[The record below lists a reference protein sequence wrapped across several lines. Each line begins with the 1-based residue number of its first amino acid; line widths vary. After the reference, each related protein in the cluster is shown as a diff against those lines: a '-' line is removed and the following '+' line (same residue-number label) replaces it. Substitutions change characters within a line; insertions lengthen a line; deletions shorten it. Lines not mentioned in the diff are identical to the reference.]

1 MVRWGILG
9 TARINRRLVPALH
22 ASRRGKLCAVASRD
36 LARARAHASQY
47 VIPNAV
53 HGYQT
58 LLDDPSITAVYIPL
72 PNAEHVP
79 WTLAAIAAGKH
90 VLCEKPLA
98 LDPHDVDRIA
108 AAAAAAGVIVEEG
121 FMYRHEPQTERILSL
136 LRDGAIGTV
145 RAIVSGFTFLLD
157 GDRNIRLSASL
168 GGGAL
173 WDVGSYPITF
183 AQLIAGHEPELAVGT
198 AHWTATGVD
207 DEFMGLLRF
216 SESLTASVY
225 AGFRAEYRT
234 WLEVLGSTGALTVP
248 NPFKPGPLE
257 VLALE
262 HSGRTRRIEVTGS
275 PMLFVREV
283 EDFEA
288 RLLDGA
294 PAVVTLDESRRTAST
309 IKALYASATENRSPD
324 YADATDEKD
333 STAPRSPGFA
343 RRDAGPSGRL

>member
-9 TARINRRLVPALH
+9 TARINRRLVPAFH

-36 LARARAHASQY
+36 LARATAHARQH
-47 VIPNAV
+47 VIPKAV
-53 HGYQT
+53 QGYQT
-58 LLDDPSITAVYIPL
+58 LLDDPSITAIYIPL
-72 PNAEHVP
+72 PNTEHVP

-121 FMYRHEPQTERILSL
+121 FMYRHEPQTQRIVAL
-136 LRDGAIGTV
+136 LGDGAIGTV
-145 RAIVSGFTFLLD
+145 RAIVSGFTFLVE
-157 GDRNIRLSASL
+157 GNGNIRLNASL

-183 AQLIAGHEPELAVGT
+183 AQLITGHEPKMAVGT
-198 AHWTATGVD
+198 AHWTASGVD

-216 SESLTASVY
+216 SEGLTANVY

-257 VLALE
+257 ILE
-262 HSGRTRRIEVTGS
+262 LERGGKVEHIEVPGS
-275 PMLFVREV
+275 DTIFVRQV

-288 RLLDGA
+288 RILDGA
-294 PAVVTLDESRRTAST
+294 PAVVTLDESRRTAAT
-309 IKALYASATENRSPD
+309 IAALYASAHESR
-324 YADATDEKD
+324 
-333 STAPRSPGFA
+333 GVVH
-343 RRDAGPSGRL
+343 